1 MIQIETLGLVIKKTM
16 YLCGRSGFVLSSLVC
31 FALDLFCEKARPSR
45 VKSSSRREEFYYHS
59 SHFLLAMQYKVQ
71 ERQSVYFISSSF
83 LRWSNRSTEIYSY
96 F

>member
-1 MIQIETLGLVIKKTM
+1 M

-59 SHFLLAMQYKVQ
+59 NHFLLAMQYKVQ
-71 ERQSVYFISSSF
+71 ERQSVYSSQAVFYGGLIVVLKSIPIF
-83 LRWSNRSTEIYSY
+83 DIQTH
-96 F
+96 FT